1 MDQLISSLRTDPLGR
16 NVEPGDRCGSVSRSI
31 WMRRA
36 IDIRTSQVV
45 MVGLLILRALQFQ
58 RRLESDQAPNLA
70 LADEPFRID
79 VLRGV
84 I

>member
-45 MVGLLILRALQFQ
+45 MV
-58 RRLESDQAPNLA
+58 
-70 LADEPFRID
+70 
-79 VLRGV
+79 
-84 I
+84 